1 MTKKKEKGGGGGN
14 VFSEIK
20 YLCTSPCIADVY
32 YNFDLCVFD
41 LTVYNFDQNGPK
53 MSVFPFEFC

>member
-1 MTKKKEKGGGGGN
+1 MTKKKEGN

-32 YNFDLCVFD
+32 YNLDLCVLD